1 MPRQMQL
8 VGFVWTVFVAT
19 LFGFLTTDLAEAQL
33 LGRRCGVFDRGHV
46 RGCEDTCRPPR
57 FGGLFRGRFQPCP
70 DPCGASPVVM
80 AANGTLMASP
90 SVVHPSPLLLQQS
103 PPAAYLQPVP
113 QRIPSDGGPNDPV
126 TPCEGSC
133 VFSYNTGTNKWELVS
148 SGCQDSCYCEY
159 PNEQNQKAPATYP
172 PLMSGE
178 VTVMCESELGENYFQ
193 LQLTLNHGGIIS
205 NLTLAFI
212 LDRPIKL
219 QHPHTYRIPA
229 GKSPVGNE
237 QFWEVTVQYDPDM
250 TVETMP
256 IPIGSGPKSRVT
268 YPHGSQEFIHDATSK
283 EFDFQFRGYTVTVR
297 HEP

>member
-113 QRIPSDGGPNDPV
+113 QPIRADDNAVDSPINCDEFFCQFTYD
-126 TPCEGSC
+126 T
-133 VFSYNTGTNKWELVS
+133 NTNVWRLVS
-148 SGCQDSCYCEY
+148 SRCPASCYCEA
-159 PNEQNQKAPATYP
+159 PNEQNQIFGYP
-172 PLMSGE
+172 PIMSGE
-178 VTVMCESELGENYFQ
+178 VVVVCKPELVGNYFKLEVQ
-193 LQLTLNHGGIIS
+193 QANGGTISSLN
-205 NLTLAFI
+205 LAFI
-212 LDRPIKL
+212 LKNNNKL
-219 QHPHTYRIPA
+219 QHPHNYRISA
-229 GKSPVGNE
+229 GKSSTGAD
-237 QFWEVTVQYDPDM
+237 QFWSVAVEYDPM
-250 TVETMP
+250 LPNVSIVT
-256 IPIGSGPKSRVT
+256 PIGSGLSSRVT
-268 YPHGSQEFIHDATSK
+268 YPGGTQTFIHNSSDKAVTY
-283 EFDFQFRGYTVTVR
+283 EFNGYKVIVSL
-297 HEP
+297 EQ